1 MITYLSILPCAI
13 HGTLVINAALPL
25 DAQNTTCSACESSSG
40 VKNSIAVDDSMVNL
54 MNEAIMVFEKLTK
67 SPHFVSSRRT
77 RVIAMF
83 ALRNFAHHFGNPAF
97 LDLNT
102 SLLGQW
108 CMRSLNS
115 SLREL
120 RIAARFG
127 TSQMNEF

>member
-13 HGTLVINAALPL
+13 YGTLVINTGQPL
-25 DAQNTTCSACESSSG
+25 EAQKATCSVCDAPTDMG
-40 VKNSIAVDDSMVNL
+40 KAVALNDSMTNL
-54 MNEAIMVFEKLTK
+54 MNEAIMVFEKLTR
-67 SPHFVSSRRT
+67 SPHFISSRRT

-83 ALRNFAHHFGNPAF
+83 ALRKFAQHFDSPAF

-115 SLREL
+115 TLREL
-120 RIAARFG
+120 RIAARFVKR
-127 TSQMNEF
+127 N